1 MPVYKLQRTATV
13 YKKNNTYT
21 LYVTK
26 EKPYRPVRYVMHGYD
41 TLLHS
46 FYDHYVVDYLSF
58 HKWDFDF
65 NIMKIPKG
73 EYDTQRMTHLLA
85 GLLPMTSYSSILTF
99 YSLLSVCIFSLYTS
113 EGAEE
118 EDLFNNQKLPRSA
131 VISFFLMT

>member
-1 MPVYKLQRTATV
+1 MFQYVGEEIHSGMPVYKLQRTATV

-26 EKPYRPVRYVMHGYD
+26 AKPYRPVRYVMHGYD

-73 EYDTQRMTHLLA
+73 EYDTLRMTHLLA
-85 GLLPMTSYSSILTF
+85 GLLPMTSYTSILTF
-99 YSLLSVCIFSLYTS
+99 YSLLSVCIFFI
-113 EGAEE
+113 
-118 EDLFNNQKLPRSA
+118 LFALHFQRC
-131 VISFFLMT
+131 